1 MTRTATLTFTRH
13 GDAEEITL
21 GQFAYQLKGGDEHAI
36 PMSTLSAAVTIPEST
51 DEVRLESACVEHNG
65 NTSFAIFFAGEQILL
80 LACRWDHLPPH
91 ISVRL
96 PPPIVDAWLQV
107 YCQTT

>member
-1 MTRTATLTFTRH
+1 MTRTATLTFTRN

-21 GQFAYQLKGGDEHAI
+21 GQFVYSLRDGDKDTI
-36 PMSTLSAAVTIPEST
+36 SMSTLSAAVTIPGSGEAVT
-51 DEVRLESACVEHNG
+51 LESACVEGNG

-80 LACRWDHLPPH
+80 LACRWDQLPPH

-96 PPPIVDAWLQV
+96 PIVDAWLQV